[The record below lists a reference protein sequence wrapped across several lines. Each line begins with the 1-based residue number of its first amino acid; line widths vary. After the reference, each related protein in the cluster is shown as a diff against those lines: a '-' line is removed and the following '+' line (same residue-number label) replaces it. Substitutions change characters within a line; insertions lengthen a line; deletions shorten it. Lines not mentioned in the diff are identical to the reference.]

1 MHTLKMQTVKLLQE
15 LLYRAKLNANGLVS
29 HLHEEGVTQASLSRF
44 MSGKTKEPRR
54 TTMLPVANFFG
65 INIESFYNEE
75 LAEQLLQQLQSGA
88 IKLGRPANRHT
99 ATPTTNT
106 ETAALKQKLK
116 DWRMTASPRSAQV
129 IDQLTLL
136 AEKNALREDD
146 WTLIEQMARRM
157 KTPD

>member
-1 MHTLKMQTVKLLQE
+1 MKTRELLQE
-15 LLYRAKLNANGLVS
+15 LLNASGDNPNSLSTKLNGA
-29 HLHEEGVTQASLSRF
+29 
-44 MSGKTKEPRR
+44 TKQPQIHKFLRGMVADPRR
-54 TTMLPVANFFG
+54 NTLKPIADFYG
-65 INIESFYNEE
+65 INVEAFFSEE

-136 AEKNALREDD
+136 AEKNALREED

-157 KTPD
+157 KTLD